1 MTTLEERRQ
10 KFAEEFYELLDQ
22 EGYEASYGKVDWPK
36 FFAWLREFIIQFG
49 PMVIPLFSEPVE
61 TTNDQK

>member
-1 MTTLEERRQ
+1 MTPTEERKQ

-36 FFAWLREFIIQFG
+36 FFAWLREFLITVG
-49 PMVIPLFSEPVE
+49 PMIVPLFSGPIEADNE
-61 TTNDQK
+61 NK